1 MKLLLSL
8 MILLYNLTILA
19 GTAYLVDVR
28 DWNPWWFLFSIV
40 CLMTIDLREKKQKI
54 FDIPGVKSVDLNA
67 QIDDNV
73 YTVNKQGNEMT
84 TVYVVLV
91 ETNYEAQVMAVFT
104 SLEEA
109 KKYMA
114 ESPGGNQ
121 YYVEESP
128 LL

>member
-8 MILLYNLTILA
+8 IILLYNLSILV

-54 FDIPGVKSVDLNA
+54 FGVPGIKSVDLNT

-73 YTVNKQGNEMT
+73 YTVNKQGNKVNIIREMREAGLT
-84 TVYVVLV
+84 KSEMVGEIIAGVSVIAFPVLILFVAYV
-91 ETNYEAQVMAVFT
+91 FG
-104 SLEEA
+104 
-109 KKYMA
+109 K
-114 ESPGGNQ
+114 
-121 YYVEESP
+121 
-128 LL
+128 